1 MLHHGLPGGAPAAA
15 GCGSFYNAEQGDID
29 DLRRRLLQGT
39 PAGTM

>member
-29 DLRRRLLQGT
+29 DLARHNLQGLS
-39 PAGTM
+39 AGTM